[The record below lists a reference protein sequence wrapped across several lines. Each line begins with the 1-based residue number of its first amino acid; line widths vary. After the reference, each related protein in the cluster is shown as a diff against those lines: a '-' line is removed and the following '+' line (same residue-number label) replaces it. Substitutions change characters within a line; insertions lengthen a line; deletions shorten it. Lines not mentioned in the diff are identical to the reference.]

1 MANEGLNI
9 SNVISVIALV
19 VSLLSGLAIALFSAW
34 VNAKYQKKSKNNEDT
49 KKLIEDFYGPI
60 LSILNENET
69 IYQEFGPP
77 KFLGRTPEVAD
88 AKGTSWK
95 SLKKNIIKP
104 NLMMIRQTI
113 QKNWIKSDAENKPH
127 LKELFYHCS
136 AFCEYDD
143 SPNEMYA
150 QYKYNTEWRVS
161 IKKES
166 EKLMEDLKE

>member
-1 MANEGLNI
+1 MASEGLNI
-9 SNVISVIALV
+9 SNIISVIALV
-19 VSLLSGLAIALFSAW
+19 VSLISGLAIALFSAW

-77 KFLGRTPEVAD
+77 NFLGRTPEVAD

-113 QKNWIKSDAENKPH
+113 QKNWIKSDAENKQY

-150 QYKYNTEWRVS
+150 RYKYNTEWRVS

-166 EKLMEDLKE
+166 EKLMENLK

>member
-1 MANEGLNI
+1 M
-9 SNVISVIALV
+9 
-19 VSLLSGLAIALFSAW
+19 LSPW
-34 VNAKYQKKSKNNEDT
+34 
-49 KKLIEDFYGPI
+49 
-60 LSILNENET
+60 
-69 IYQEFGPP
+69 EFGPP
-77 KFLGRTPEVAD
+77 NFLGRTPEVAD

-113 QKNWIKSDAENKPH
+113 QKNWIKSDAENKQY

-150 QYKYNTEWRVS
+150 RYKYNTEWRVS

-166 EKLMEDLKE
+166 EKLMENLK